1 MSIINN
7 KYQIIEELGE
17 GSFGKI
23 YKGENI
29 RTNELVAIKIETI
42 QNGNKLLKN
51 ESIIYQYLIN
61 TPGVPQIKWFGKD
74 FDNYYMVINLLGDS
88 LQTIKNDKRCFS
100 LNLTLQLGIKLISLL
115 KVIHDKG
122 LVHRDIKPDNFL
134 FGRNEHNKQLFIID
148 FGFCKTFMNYE
159 THNAMKK
166 TNSLIGSL
174 TYASLNA
181 HDFIDLSRRDDLESL
196 GYMLVYF
203 LLGELEWQNV
213 PSNMSFGEKN
223 TTIRTLKLNIVND
236 TRIPNS
242 ICDYL
247 KQVRSLK
254 FDEAPD
260 YKRLVDGFKRE
271 VNVIV

>member
-1 MSIINN
+1 MSLINN
-7 KYQIIEELGE
+7 KYKITEELGE

-29 RTNELVAIKIETI
+29 RTNELVAIKVESI

-51 ESIIYQYLIN
+51 ESIIYQYLVN

-88 LQTIKNDKRCFS
+88 LQTIKNEKGIFS
-100 LNLTLQLGIKLISLL
+100 LNLTLRLGIKIISLL
-115 KVIHDKG
+115 KTIHDKG

-134 FGRNEHNKQLFIID
+134 FDRNNSVKQLFIID
-148 FGFCKTFMNYE
+148 FGFCKTFMTQE
-159 THNAMKK
+159 THNAVKK

-174 TYASLNA
+174 TYASVNA

-196 GYMLVYF
+196 GYMLIYF
-203 LLGELEWQNV
+203 LLGELEWQKV
-213 PSNMSFGEKN
+213 TSNMSFEKKN
-223 TTIRTLKLNIVND
+223 TTTRNLKLNIVND
-236 TRIPNS
+236 LRVPNI

-247 KQVRSLK
+247 KQVRRLN

-260 YKRLVDGFKRE
+260 YTRLVEGFKRE
-271 VNVIV
+271 INAII

>member
-1 MSIINN
+1 MSLINN
-7 KYQIIEELGE
+7 KYKITEELGE

-29 RTNELVAIKIETI
+29 RTNELVAIKVESI

-51 ESIIYQYLIN
+51 ESIIYQYLVN

-88 LQTIKNDKRCFS
+88 LQTIKNEKGIFS
-100 LNLTLQLGIKLISLL
+100 LNLTLRLGIKIISLL
-115 KVIHDKG
+115 KTIHDKG

-134 FGRNEHNKQLFIID
+134 FDRNKSVKQLFIID
-148 FGFCKTFMNYE
+148 FGFCKTFMTQE
-159 THNAMKK
+159 THNAVKK

-174 TYASLNA
+174 TYASVNA

-196 GYMLVYF
+196 GYMLIYF
-203 LLGELEWQNV
+203 LLGDLEWQKV
-213 PSNMSFGEKN
+213 TSNMSFEKKN
-223 TTIRTLKLNIVND
+223 TTTRNLKLNIVND
-236 TRIPNS
+236 LRVPNI

-247 KQVRSLK
+247 KQVRRLN

-260 YKRLVDGFKRE
+260 YTRLVEGFKRE
-271 VNVIV
+271 INAII